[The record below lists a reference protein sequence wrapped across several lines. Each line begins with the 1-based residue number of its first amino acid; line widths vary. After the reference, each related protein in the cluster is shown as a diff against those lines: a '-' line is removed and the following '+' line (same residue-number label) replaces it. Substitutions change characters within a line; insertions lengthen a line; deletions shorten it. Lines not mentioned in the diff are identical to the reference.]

1 MEVLLFANIVP
12 TEHLFLHFVKWSRLF
27 LNRWNENNSRHF
39 GKKENFFATMNKTT
53 VVCWKKSSTR
63 NVHLRKAT
71 DSVFKTVDCSSSSSL
86 IILGNAHLVSFSR
99 LGPILVK
106 VFWSK
111 NLLHNDQTKGIFL
124 IFFAKRQKWFHWFF
138 DQTTWTKIGLSLV
151 TY

>member
-1 MEVLLFANIVP
+1 MKTIRDIL
-12 TEHLFLHFVKWSRLF
+12 
-27 LNRWNENNSRHF
+27 
-39 GKKENFFATMNKTT
+39 GKKKTFLQQWVRRRSFAGKK
-53 VVCWKKSSTR
+53 VV
-63 NVHLRKAT
+63 LAT
-71 DSVFKTVDCSSSSSL
+71 YISEGDDGFCFQNRDEDSVFKTVDCWSSSSSSL